1 MKYAALLALIL
12 LSACSEKTCAEKG
25 GEIKAMAPIMFM
37 EGDKLKTVYP
47 TECVK

>member
-1 MKYAALLALIL
+1 MKYAVLLTLIL
-12 LSACSEKTCAEKG
+12 LSACSEKTCQQQG